1 MKKKA
6 EKNPAVAPKK
16 RGRPRKNPEA
26 PVAAKKGE
34 AAKAEAKPVEAK
46 AAAPL
51 AAKKVGRPSKKD
63 AVLQQR
69 TDKVVCR
76 DKDTVLKIFG
86 PNYKVSLIL
95 NEAMNEARAAETGL
109 PVAKVLEV
117 LKLREHWCIRRE
129 YIEGETLADLMAK
142 DKKNMT
148 KYLKDFV
155 AIQCKIFSKT
165 SDRMGNLADKL
176 DKQISASPVDKIT
189 RYDLHMKLQSYPRGT
204 ALCHGDFNPTNVIL
218 TPSGDWRVID
228 WSHVRLGDPC
238 ADVARSYLL
247 FWLSGHVAAAEKYL
261 ELACEALKVP
271 LHEVQKWLPIVA
283 AAESSREQTPKNHEL
298 LLHWASVVDYE

>member
-6 EKNPAVAPKK
+6 AEKKSTGRKPGRPKKVVAESVAP
-16 RGRPRKNPEA
+16 
-26 PVAAKKGE
+26 
-34 AAKAEAKPVEAK
+34 
-46 AAAPL
+46 
-51 AAKKVGRPSKKD
+51 AKKVATPAKKD
-63 AVLQQR
+63 SVLQQR
-69 TDKVVCR
+69 SDKVICR

-117 LKLREHWCIRRE
+117 CKIRDHWCIRRE

-142 DKKNMT
+142 DKKNLT

-189 RYDLHMKLQSYPRGT
+189 RYDLHMKLQSFPRGT
-204 ALCHGDFNPTNVIL
+204 ALCHGDFNPTNVIR
-218 TPSGDWRVID
+218 TPNGDWRVID

-238 ADVARSYLL
+238 ADVARTYLL
-247 FWLSGHVAAAEKYL
+247 FWLSGHVAAAEKYM
-261 ELACEALKVP
+261 ELACAALGVA
-271 LHEVQKWLPIVA
+271 LADIQKYLPIVA
-283 AAESSREQTPKNHEL
+283 AAEASREQSPKNRDL
-298 LLHWASVVDYE
+298 LLHWANVVDIE